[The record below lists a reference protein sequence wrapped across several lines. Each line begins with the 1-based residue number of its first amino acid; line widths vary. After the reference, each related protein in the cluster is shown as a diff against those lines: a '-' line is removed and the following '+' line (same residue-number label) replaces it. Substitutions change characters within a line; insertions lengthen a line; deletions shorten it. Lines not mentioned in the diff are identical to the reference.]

1 MKTLAQLIFII
12 SSVAGKNLP
21 MYFYNQVFI
30 LQDNEDIKPIESDY
44 KHLQHIFHSEVINNQ
59 LLSEEY
65 NSSGYSFTSLKVQV
79 PIFMGLFLLFICG
92 LIIYR
97 KVTSYF
103 AVIYINESIVTISEI
118 ISTGEPTAHVNIAEN
133 NDEQVYENVAYYNDS
148 IENLL
153 DLNRKAVYSQHQNK
167 QELND
172 YQYI

>member
-1 MKTLAQLIFII
+1 MNTLAQLIFII

-30 LQDNEDIKPIESDY
+30 LQDNEDIKPTEPDY
-44 KHLQHIFHSEVINNQ
+44 KHLQHIFDSEVNNNQ
-59 LLSEEY
+59 LISED
-65 NSSGYSFTSLKVQV
+65 NSSSDYSFTSLKVQV
-79 PIFMGLFLLFICG
+79 PIFIGLILLFICG

-103 AVIYINESIVTISEI
+103 AVIDKNESIVTISEI
-118 ISTGEPTAHVNIAEN
+118 ISTGEPTAPLNIAEN